1 MKLKTLVLTFSI
13 LACSGAYALTPSV
26 VKEKQATGINLP
38 AAEWKVPDAI
48 NKDDGSIDA
57 SKLPKSPYTE
67 AVILGS
73 KIMNETHNFI
83 GPDAKD
89 KSKRFAGNHLSC
101 SSCHA
106 LGGTVAGQSGFV
118 GILGRFPAWQ
128 ARSDKVTTLE
138 DRINGCMV
146 RSMNGKMVPVD
157 SKEMKAMMAYMHFL
171 SQGIPVGAKVKGQG
185 LPKIGNLDRAA
196 DPKKGKIVYDN
207 SCSACHGINGEGI
220 KNVAS
225 AKGDYYTFPPLWGKD
240 SYNTGAGMYRLKKC
254 AAYVKANMPQ
264 GNATL
269 TLEESYDVCAFI
281 NTQPRP
287 IFAHREKDFPDLRV
301 KPLDMDV
308 GSYDDKFDVKQHRF
322 GPYDEMVKH

>member
-1 MKLKTLVLTFSI
+1 MRLKTIALSISI
-13 LACSGAYALTPSV
+13 LALSGLYAFSPTTM
-26 VKEKQATGINLP
+26 KEKQETGIKLP
-38 AAEWKVPDAI
+38 EAQWKVPDAI

-57 SKLPKSPYTE
+57 SKLPKSPYTD

-73 KIMNETHNFI
+73 KIMNETHLYI

-106 LGGTVAGQSGFV
+106 LGGTVANQGGYV

-128 ARSDKVTTLE
+128 ARSDKVTSLE

-146 RSMNGKMVPVD
+146 RSMNGKIVPVD

-171 SQGIPVGAKVKGQG
+171 SQGIPVGAKTKGQG
-185 LPKIGNLDRAA
+185 IPKIANLDRAA
-196 DPKKGKIVYDN
+196 SPKKGKLVYDN
-207 SCSACHGINGEGI
+207 SCAACHGIDGEGV
-220 KNVAS
+220 KNVAA

-254 AAYVKANMPQ
+254 AAYVKANMPK
-264 GNATL
+264 GDANL
-269 TLEESYDVCAFI
+269 TLEESYDVCAYI

-287 IFAHREKDFPDLRV
+287 VFPNREKDFPDLRV
-301 KPLDMDV
+301 KPVDSDV
-308 GSYDDKFDVKQHRF
+308 GPYEDKFNEKEHRF
-322 GPYDEMVKH
+322 GPYKEMVGH